1 MAEQKTIKYAE
12 LTAECDIS
20 VTEALRRFF
29 GDNPAPVRAEVPEK
43 PENDGKRRKED
54 DCAD

>member
-1 MAEQKTIKYAE
+1 MTEHKTIKYAE

-29 GDNPAPVRAEVPEK
+29 GGQPAPVRAESAEK
-43 PENDGKRRKED
+43 PENDGQGRKED
-54 DCAD
+54 DGDD

>member
-29 GDNPAPVRAEVPEK
+29 GGNPAPVRAEVPEK